1 MKKSTNPYQKF
12 GEGSIKTDAKSW
24 DATELSYSLSGVIRN
39 KTDNGQG
46 FSHKTQG
53 GWVKFK
59 IELSA
64 GLSIDELMA
73 MDDVTV
79 VWTTDTGQNYTA
91 AHAWQDGEIEV
102 VAGGFEVTFCFK
114 KHQEIINGRH

>member
-39 KTDNGQG
+39 RTDNGQG

-114 KHQEIINGRH
+114 KHQEIING